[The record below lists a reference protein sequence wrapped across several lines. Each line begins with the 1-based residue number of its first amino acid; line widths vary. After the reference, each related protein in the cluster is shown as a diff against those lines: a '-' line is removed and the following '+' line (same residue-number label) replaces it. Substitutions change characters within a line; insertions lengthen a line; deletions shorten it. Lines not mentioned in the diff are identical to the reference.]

1 MNRFLVP
8 QFIEVEDKIFG
19 PVTVR
24 QFIIC
29 TIGGLLIFMSY
40 KLSDFSLF
48 LFELFII
55 AGLTIVMAFVKVN
68 GKNFHFFLLDFL
80 DFVFKTKKISIW
92 KKEENVSKKTEI
104 KPVKSKKEEYKF
116 YPKRLPVSRLTEL
129 SLIVDTGGVYTGES
143 GLAELKEKD
152 INFSPNL

>member
-1 MNRFLVP
+1 M
-8 QFIEVEDKIFG
+8 
-19 PVTVR
+19 
-24 QFIIC
+24 
-29 TIGGLLIFMSY
+29 
-40 KLSDFSLF
+40 
-48 LFELFII
+48 
-55 AGLTIVMAFVKVN
+55 
-68 GKNFHFFLLDFL
+68 DFL